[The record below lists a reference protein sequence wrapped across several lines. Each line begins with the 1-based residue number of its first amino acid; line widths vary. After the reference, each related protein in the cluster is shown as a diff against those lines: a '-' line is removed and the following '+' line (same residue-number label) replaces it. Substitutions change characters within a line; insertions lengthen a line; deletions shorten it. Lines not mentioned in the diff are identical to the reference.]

1 MGLPPGRRGKERCE
15 VMAKKLVSFRLEQD
29 RLEELQELASV
40 YTNGNCTKLIENLVR
55 RMYWL
60 EPLALQGKYRTKGFG
75 IAGQERQRIQDA
87 WEIWTTQVVDPGTM
101 TDKAQANQKVFV
113 TINGDYTSLKRS
125 QIRDL
130 ANILRIPIDTRCVY
144 TIIVKKAQDEQ
155 PKPQKVPLV
164 YTAGRT
170 IKLKESTIRDICK
183 ATSMAYNPD
192 MAFNINAHWG

>member
-1 MGLPPGRRGKERCE
+1 
-15 VMAKKLVSFRLEQD
+15 MAKKLVSFRLEQD

-75 IAGQERQRIQDA
+75 IAGQERQRIKDA

-101 TDKAQANQKVFV
+101 TDKAQANQKVSV
-113 TINGDYTSLKRS
+113 TINGDYTALKRS

-130 ANILRIPIDTRCVY
+130 ANILRIPIDIRCVY

-155 PKPQKVPLV
+155 PKPQKVPIV
-164 YTAGRT
+164 YTSGKT

-183 ATSMAYNPD
+183 ATSMAYNPN
-192 MAFNINAHWG
+192 MAFNINAYWG